1 MFQVA
6 SPVELG
12 HSTIWIAFASLPG
25 FPSPTRECAKGA
37 TLLPLPDDAI
47 HGSASPSP
55 ERPADWSDQSYY
67 LAMRDGVRLAVSLYF
82 PGHVPPIIASPIL
95 LVLTRYG
102 RASARR
108 SGDPSAVDPWLQ
120 AGYVVAIVDVRGT
133 TSSFG
138 SRDSELGPD
147 EQRDAEEIIA
157 HLA

>member
-1 MFQVA
+1 M
-6 SPVELG
+6 
-12 HSTIWIAFASLPG
+12 
-25 FPSPTRECAKGA
+25 
-37 TLLPLPDDAI
+37 PLPDDAI
-47 HGSASPSP
+47 RGSASPSP
-55 ERPADWSDQSYY
+55 DKPADWSDHSYY

-82 PGHVPPIIASPIL
+82 PGHVPPIIASHIL

-138 SRDSELGPD
+138 SRDSELGS
-147 EQRDAEEIIA
+147 R
-157 HLA
+157 